1 MAEHRAIAFGELLST
16 FRTRRG
22 LSQRPL
28 AEHLGVHRNTIGTWE
43 RGGSLP
49 QSKALVLELARRLH
63 LEEHEKRQL
72 LEASLT
78 ALSPSFVV
86 PLLRNP
92 FFTGREQILQTLH
105 TQLAAERTGGL
116 PHTCALSGLGG
127 VGKTQIALEY
137 AYQYALCYSAVFWL
151 AAETVES
158 LVSSFVRIAERLGLS
173 GREGQEQQQMVAAVQ
188 HWLSIHKGWL
198 LICDNVG
205 ELDLLHRFLPVSREG
220 AILLTTRAQTVGTL
234 AVGIELLPME
244 QQEGMRLLLRRAK
257 VLPAEASLEQVQQF
271 GQQLPAEYAAA
282 EELICEMGGLPLAL
296 DQAAAYIEETGCSF
310 LNYLQIYQHHRS
322 QLLGRRGALGSDHP
336 ASIMMTLRLS
346 CQQVAVRHP
355 AALDLLRFCAFLAP
369 DTIPQELLEQGACHL
384 GPVLGPIAADSLQL
398 DQVIATLR
406 HFSLLQRHPPTSTLS
421 LHRLVQTVLRDGMSE
436 QEQAHWIRRVMAAL
450 NAAFPGVKSERWRQG
465 EQLVPHVL
473 ACANAIPDPT
483 DDQNLA
489 EVLRKAADA
498 LRERAQ
504 YLLAQPLYERALH
517 MYEAIVGSQHP
528 EVALVLMNLA
538 WLSYEQGHY
547 QQAERLITRA
557 LRMYEETLGPQH
569 PDVASPLNGL
579 AILSDEQ
586 GNYEQAERL
595 YQRALRIRE
604 GVLGPQHPDVA
615 LLLNNLASLCQKQG
629 NYEQAERLYQRA
641 LRILEKVWGPLHPRV
656 ALPLCNLAD
665 LYSEQSNYEQAE
677 RLYQRSL
684 SIWEEAWG
692 PLHPRVAL
700 SLTGLAHLY
709 AKEGEEERAEA
720 LFKKALSIREQ
731 VQGPEHPEV
740 ARVLNGLANLR
751 LLQDKDEQAEA
762 LYQRALHIREER
774 LGPQHPETGQ
784 TLHELALLR
793 QKQSRLSEAIALAQ
807 RALAIRAQAL
817 GDRHPKTVATRT
829 LCTQLLQPRACTGE
843 EGAISSQSPAT
854 ASPTAD
860 DPLYGFLAACCE
872 RHPHACCPSRELWQ
886 AYQRWA
892 KEQQERFPL
901 SRRAFA
907 RHLHL
912 QGIRA
917 GRTKRARLWRGITLR
932 TTGS

>member
-16 FRTRRG
+16 FRTHCG
-22 LSQRPL
+22 LSQRRL
-28 AEHLGVHRNTIGTWE
+28 AEYLGVHRNTIGSWE
-43 RGGSLP
+43 RGEYLP

-105 TQLAAERTGGL
+105 TQLATDERAGGL
-116 PHTCALSGLGG
+116 SHACALSGLGG
-127 VGKTQIALEY
+127 MGKTQVALEY
-137 AYQYALCYSAVFWL
+137 AYRYALCYSAVFWL
-151 AAETVES
+151 TAETVES

-173 GREGQEQQQMVAAVQ
+173 GRDDQEQQMVAAVQ
-188 HWLSIHKGWL
+188 HWLFIHKGWL
-198 LICDNVG
+198 LICDNVE
-205 ELDLLHRFLPVSREG
+205 ELDLLHRFLPASREG

-234 AVGIELLPME
+234 AVGIELLPMV
-244 QQEGMRLLLRRAK
+244 QQEGMRLLLCRAK

-271 GQQLPAEYAAA
+271 GQRLPAEYAAA
-282 EELICEMGGLPLAL
+282 EELIREMGGLPLAL

-310 LNYLQIYQHHRS
+310 LSYLQCYQHHRS

-336 ASIMMTLRLS
+336 ASIMMTLQLS
-346 CQQVAVRHP
+346 CQQVAARHP

-369 DTIPQELLEQGACHL
+369 DSIPQELLEQGACHL
-384 GPVLGPIAADSLQL
+384 GPVLGPVAADPLQL

-406 HFSLLQRHPPTSTLS
+406 HFSLLQRHPPTGTLS
-421 LHRLVQTVLRDGMSE
+421 LHRLVQTVLRDEMSE
-436 QEQAHWIRRVMAAL
+436 QERAQWIRRVMAAL

-473 ACANAIPDPT
+473 ACANAIPDST

-528 EVALVLMNLA
+528 AVALVLTNLA
-538 WLSYEQGHY
+538 WLCYEQGNY
-547 QQAERLITRA
+547 QQAERFVTQA

-569 PDVASPLNGL
+569 LDVTSALNGL
-579 AILSDEQ
+579 AVLSEAQGKYEQ
-586 GNYEQAERL
+586 AERLYERALRIREEVLGPEHPEVALLLNNMASLCQKRGNYEQAERL
-595 YQRALRIRE
+595 YE
-604 GVLGPQHPDVA
+604 
-615 LLLNNLASLCQKQG
+615 
-629 NYEQAERLYQRA
+629 RA
-641 LRILEKVWGPLHPRV
+641 LRILEEAWGPHHPRV

-665 LYSEQSNYEQAE
+665 LYSEKSNYEQAKH
-677 RLYQRSL
+677 LYQRSL

-692 PLHPRVAL
+692 PFHPRVAL

-709 AKEGEEERAEA
+709 VKEGEEERAEA
-720 LFKKALSIREQ
+720 LFKQALSIREQ
-731 VQGPEHPEV
+731 VQGSEHPEV

-751 LLQDKDEQAEA
+751 LLQGNYEQAEA
-762 LYQRALHIREER
+762 LYQRTLHIREER
-774 LGPQHPETGQ
+774 LGPQHPEMGQ

-793 QKQSRLSEAIALAQ
+793 QKQCTLSEAIALAQ
-807 RALAIRAQAL
+807 RALAIRAQVL
-817 GDRHPKTVATRT
+817 GERHPKTVATRT
-829 LCTQLLQPRACTGE
+829 LCAQMLQSRVCAGE
-843 EGAISSQSPAT
+843 EGAIASQSPAA
-854 ASPTAD
+854 ASPAAD
-860 DPLYGFLAACCE
+860 DPLHEFLVACCE
-872 RHPHACCPSRELWQ
+872 RHPRACCPSRDLWQ

-892 KEQQERFPL
+892 KERQERFPL
-901 SRRAFA
+901 SRRAFT
-907 RHLHL
+907 RHLQL

-917 GRTKRARLWRGITLR
+917 ARTKRARLWQGITLR
-932 TTGS
+932 STRS

>member
-1 MAEHRAIAFGELLST
+1 
-16 FRTRRG
+16 
-22 LSQRPL
+22 
-28 AEHLGVHRNTIGTWE
+28 
-43 RGGSLP
+43 
-49 QSKALVLELARRLH
+49 
-63 LEEHEKRQL
+63 
-72 LEASLT
+72 
-78 ALSPSFVV
+78 
-86 PLLRNP
+86 
-92 FFTGREQILQTLH
+92 
-105 TQLAAERTGGL
+105 
-116 PHTCALSGLGG
+116 
-127 VGKTQIALEY
+127 
-137 AYQYALCYSAVFWL
+137 
-151 AAETVES
+151 
-158 LVSSFVRIAERLGLS
+158 
-173 GREGQEQQQMVAAVQ
+173 MVAAVQ

-198 LICDNVG
+198 LICDNVE
-205 ELDLLHRFLPVSREG
+205 ELDLLHRFLPASREG

-271 GQQLPAEYAAA
+271 GQRLPAEYHFA

-310 LNYLQIYQHHRS
+310 LSYLQCYQHHRS

-346 CQQVAVRHP
+346 CQQVAARHP

-384 GPVLGPIAADSLQL
+384 GPVLWPVAADSLQL

-421 LHRLVQTVLRDGMSE
+421 LHRLVQTVLREGMSE
-436 QEQAHWIRRVMAAL
+436 QERAHWIRRVMAAL
-450 NAAFPGVKSERWRQG
+450 NAACPGVKSERWRQG

-504 YLLAQPLYERALH
+504 YLLAQSLYERALH

-528 EVALVLMNLA
+528 EVALVLTNLA
-538 WLSYEQGHY
+538 WLSYEQGSY
-547 QQAERLITRA
+547 QQAERLIMRA

-595 YQRALRIRE
+595 YQRALRI
-604 GVLGPQHPDVA
+604 
-615 LLLNNLASLCQKQG
+615 
-629 NYEQAERLYQRA
+629 
-641 LRILEKVWGPLHPRV
+641 LEKAWGPLHPRV

-665 LYSEQSNYEQAE
+665 LYSEQSNYEQVE

-709 AKEGEEERAEA
+709 AREGEEERAEA

-740 ARVLNGLANLR
+740 ARVLSGLANLR
-751 LLQDKDEQAEA
+751 LLQGKDEQAEA

-793 QKQSRLSEAIALAQ
+793 QKQGRLSEAIALAQ

-829 LCTQLLQPRACTGE
+829 LCMQLLQPRACTGE
-843 EGAISSQSPAT
+843 EGAISSQSPTT

-901 SRRAFA
+901 SRRAFT